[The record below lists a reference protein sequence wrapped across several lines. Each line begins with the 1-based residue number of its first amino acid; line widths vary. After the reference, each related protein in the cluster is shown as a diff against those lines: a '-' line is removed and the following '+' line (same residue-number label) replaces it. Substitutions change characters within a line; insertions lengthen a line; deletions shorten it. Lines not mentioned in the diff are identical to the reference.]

1 MKNLGNTRLSAV
13 KYFGSPTEYE
23 TLVITDHRLQKGGVI
38 LVMLFPVGQSYSR
51 SENTSN
57 HPMVSYIS
65 SFLKQ
70 INNLQVS

>member
-1 MKNLGNTRLSAV
+1 M
-13 KYFGSPTEYE
+13 
-23 TLVITDHRLQKGGVI
+23 
-38 LVMLFPVGQSYSR
+38 LVMHFPVVLLYSR
-51 SENTSN
+51 TENTSN